1 MKKETKEQQHE
12 LLTLREVSQFLRLS
26 ESAIRMMEKSGELPS
41 YRVGKKLMVFKKDEV
56 LNLLKA
62 KNH

>member
-1 MKKETKEQQHE
+1 MKNETKEQEHE
-12 LLTLREVSQFLRLS
+12 LLTIREVSQFLRLS

-41 YRVGKKLMVFKKDEV
+41 YRIGKKLIVFKKDEV
-56 LNLLKA
+56 IRLLKP